1 MAAHLPALIPVPLL
15 VLSILAPVAG
25 MCRQTLPFWLA
36 LGTIAFSTAMS
47 GWALAHV
54 IAHGPMTYDLG
65 GWEPPIGI
73 EYVVDHAAAFVAL
86 IVMAV
91 SLTVVVG
98 TRRMA
103 EQEMQGRQ
111 GWYYS
116 LVLLLLAGLTGMVVT
131 ADLFNLFVFLEISS
145 LAGYALVFLGGREGM
160 LAGYR
165 YLILGTLG
173 GAFFLL
179 GVAFLY
185 FGTGTLNMAHTRE
198 LLSIAE
204 PTLSIGAGAV
214 FIFIGLGLKMALVPL
229 HLWLPDAYTF
239 SPSSVNT
246 LIAPIMTKVGA
257 YAMLRMFLSVFPEGY
272 LVHEV
277 PIGPA
282 LVVLGAIGVLYG
294 AAATFRQRDIRRL
307 LAYSSIGQLAFIAIG
322 IGLATPL
329 GFVAALL
336 HIMNHALMKGTLFLA
351 VMAVRLQ
358 TGVSEVPA
366 LAGLG
371 RRLPV
376 TAAAF
381 TVGAIAMVGVPPTAG
396 FFSKWYLSIAAVE
409 QDLWVILA
417 VVLVSSLLS
426 AGYLLR
432 VLERTYLA
440 HPLAG
445 TEAAL
450 NGPEEEARRT
460 RLPLLGATC
469 DPKVDV
475 LLPLVL
481 LAAATVVL
489 GVLNVAV
496 IRHVLEPGTS

>member
-1 MAAHLPALIPVPLL
+1 MADQLPVLIPVPLL
-15 VLSILAPVAG
+15 VLSIIAPMVGLWRQKLA
-25 MCRQTLPFWLA
+25 FWLA
-36 LGTIAFSTAMS
+36 IATIAFSTAMS

-54 IAHGPMTYDLG
+54 IAHGPMTYKFG

-73 EYVVDHAAAFVAL
+73 EYVVDHVAAFVSL

-91 SLTVVVG
+91 ALAVVVA

-103 EQEMQGRQ
+103 EQEMRGRQ
-111 GWYYS
+111 GLYYS

-145 LAGYALVFLGGREGM
+145 LAGYALVFLGGRKGM
-160 LAGYR
+160 LAAFR

-173 GAFFLL
+173 GAFYLL

-185 FGTGTLNMAHTRE
+185 LGTGTLNMADT
-198 LLSIAE
+198 LAILSASEATTAI
-204 PTLSIGAGAV
+204 SAGAV

-257 YAMLRMFLSVFPEGY
+257 YAMLRMFLSVFPDGY
-272 LVHEV
+272 LVDEV
-277 PIGPA
+277 PIGQA
-282 LVVLGAIGVLYG
+282 LVVLGAIGVVFG
-294 AAATFRQRDIRRL
+294 AAAAFRQQDIRRL
-307 LAYSSIGQLAFIAIG
+307 LAYSSVSQLAFIAIG
-322 IGLATPL
+322 IGLATPA

-351 VMAVRLQ
+351 VMAVRMQ
-358 TGVSEVPA
+358 TGATEVPA

-371 RRLPV
+371 RRLPI

-381 TVGAIAMVGVPPTAG
+381 TVGAIAMVGIPPTAG
-396 FFSKWYLSIAAVE
+396 FFSKWYLSIAALE

-417 VVLVSSLLS
+417 VVLISSLLS
-426 AGYLLR
+426 AAYLFR
-432 VLERTYLA
+432 VLERAYLVHSPA
-440 HPLAG
+440 EMDG
-445 TEAAL
+445 TNDEL
-450 NGPEEEARRT
+450 ECEARRS
-460 RLPLLGATC
+460 RIPLLSTTWE
-469 DPKVDV
+469 PKIDV

-481 LAAATVVL
+481 LAASTVLL
-489 GVLNVAV
+489 GVFNVAV
-496 IRHVLEPGTS
+496 VRHVLEPGT

>member
-1 MAAHLPALIPVPLL
+1 MADQLPALIPVPLL
-15 VLSILAPVAG
+15 VLSILAPVVG
-25 MCRQTLPFWLA
+25 MWRQGLAFWLA
-36 LGTIAFSTAMS
+36 VVTIAFSTAMS

-54 IAHGPMTYDLG
+54 IAHGPMSYALG

-73 EYVVDHAAAFVAL
+73 EYVVDHVAAFVSL
-86 IVMAV
+86 IVMGVA
-91 SLTVVVG
+91 LAVVVG

-103 EQEMQGRQ
+103 EQEMRGRQ
-111 GWYYS
+111 GLYYS
-116 LVLLLLAGLTGMVVT
+116 LVLLLLAGLTGIIVT

-145 LAGYALVFLGGREGM
+145 LAAYALVFLGGRKGM

-173 GAFFLL
+173 GAFYLL

-185 FGTGTLNMAHTRE
+185 FGTGTLNMGDTLAI
-198 LLSIAE
+198 LSASE
-204 PTLSIGAGAV
+204 ATTPVSAGAV

-272 LVHEV
+272 LVDEV
-277 PIGPA
+277 PIGQA
-282 LVVLGAIGVLYG
+282 LVVLGAIGVVFG
-294 AAATFRQRDIRRL
+294 AAAAFRQQDIRRL
-307 LAYSSIGQLAFIAIG
+307 LAYSSVSQLAFIAIG

-351 VMAVRLQ
+351 VMAVRLR

-381 TVGAIAMVGVPPTAG
+381 TVGAISMVGVPPTAG

-409 QDLWVILA
+409 QGLWVILA
-417 VVLVSSLLS
+417 VVLISSLLS
-426 AGYLLR
+426 AAYLFR
-432 VLERTYLA
+432 VLERAYLA
-440 HPLAG
+440 QPP
-445 TEAAL
+445 AATYGAHD
-450 NGPEEEARRT
+450 GPVGEGRRS
-460 RLPLLGATC
+460 RLPLFGATW

-481 LAAATVVL
+481 LAAATIVL

-496 IRHVLEPGTS
+496 VRHVLEPGT

>member
-1 MAAHLPALIPVPLL
+1 MAAQLPALIPVPLL
-15 VLSILAPVAG
+15 VLSILAPAVG
-25 MCRQTLPFWLA
+25 MWRQSLAFWLA
-36 LGTIAFSTAMS
+36 VATIAFSTAMS

-54 IAHGPMTYDLG
+54 IAHGPMTYALG

-73 EYVVDHAAAFVAL
+73 EYVVDHVAAFVSL
-86 IVMAV
+86 IVMGVA
-91 SLTVVVG
+91 LAVVVA

-103 EQEMQGRQ
+103 EQEMQGRL
-111 GWYYS
+111 GLYYS
-116 LVLLLLAGLTGMVVT
+116 LVLLLLAGLTGMIVT

-145 LAGYALVFLGGREGM
+145 LAGYALVFLGGRRGM

-173 GAFFLL
+173 GAFYLL

-185 FGTGTLNMAHTRE
+185 FGTGTLNMGHTLE
-198 LLSIAE
+198 ILSASEATTSIA
-204 PTLSIGAGAV
+204 AGAV
-214 FIFIGLGLKMALVPL
+214 FIFVGLGLKMALVPL

-272 LVHEV
+272 LIDEV
-277 PIGPA
+277 PIGQA
-282 LVVLGAIGVLYG
+282 LVVLGGIGVVFG
-294 AAATFRQRDIRRL
+294 AAAAFRQQDIRRL
-307 LAYSSIGQLAFIAIG
+307 LAYSSVSQLAFIAIG

-329 GFVAALL
+329 GYVAALL

-371 RRLPV
+371 RRLPI

-426 AGYLLR
+426 AAYLFR
-432 VLERTYLA
+432 VLERAYLA
-440 HPLAG
+440 QAPDISHKA
-445 TEAAL
+445 
-450 NGPEEEARRT
+450 PETQRNK
-460 RLPLLGATC
+460 LPLLGVTWE
-469 DPKVDV
+469 PKADV

-481 LAAATVVL
+481 VAAATIVL

-496 IRHVLEPGTS
+496 VRHVLEPGT

>member
-1 MAAHLPALIPVPLL
+1 MAAQLPALIPVPLL
-15 VLSILAPVAG
+15 VLSILAPVVG
-25 MCRQTLPFWLA
+25 MWRQSLAFWLA
-36 LGTIAFSTAMS
+36 VATIAFSTAMS

-54 IAHGPMTYDLG
+54 IAHGPMTYALG

-73 EYVVDHAAAFVAL
+73 EYVVDHVAAFVSL
-86 IVMAV
+86 IVMGVA
-91 SLTVVVG
+91 LAVVVA

-103 EQEMQGRQ
+103 EQEMQGRL
-111 GWYYS
+111 GLYYS
-116 LVLLLLAGLTGMVVT
+116 LVLLLLAGLTGMIVT

-145 LAGYALVFLGGREGM
+145 LAGYALVFLGGRRGM

-173 GAFFLL
+173 GAFYLL

-185 FGTGTLNMAHTRE
+185 FGTGTLNMGHTME
-198 LLSIAE
+198 ILSASE
-204 PTLSIGAGAV
+204 ATTAVAAGAV
-214 FIFIGLGLKMALVPL
+214 FIFVGLGLKMALVPL

-239 SPSSVNT
+239 APSSVNT

-272 LVHEV
+272 LIDEV
-277 PIGPA
+277 PIGQA
-282 LVVLGAIGVLYG
+282 LVVLGGIGVVFG
-294 AAATFRQRDIRRL
+294 AAAAFRQQDIRRL
-307 LAYSSIGQLAFIAIG
+307 LAYSSVSQLAFIAIG

-329 GFVAALL
+329 GYVAALL

-409 QDLWVILA
+409 QDMWVILA

-426 AGYLLR
+426 AAYLFR
-432 VLERTYLA
+432 VLERAYLA
-440 HPLAG
+440 QPADSPREEP
-445 TEAAL
+445 EAPQ
-450 NGPEEEARRT
+450 NK
-460 RLPLLGATC
+460 LPLFRSTWE
-469 DPKVDV
+469 PKVDV
-475 LLPLVL
+475 LLPLIL
-481 LAAATVVL
+481 LAAATIVL

-496 IRHVLEPGTS
+496 VRHVLEPGT

>member
-1 MAAHLPALIPVPLL
+1 MAAQLPALIPVPLL
-15 VLSILAPVAG
+15 VLSIIVPVVG
-25 MCRQTLPFWLA
+25 MWRQAFAFWLA
-36 LGTIAFSTAMS
+36 AATIAFSTAMS

-54 IAHGPMTYDLG
+54 IARGPMTYTLG

-73 EYVVDHAAAFVAL
+73 EYVLDHVAAFVSL
-86 IVMAV
+86 IVMGVA
-91 SLTVVVG
+91 LAVVVA
-98 TRRMA
+98 TRRMT
-103 EQEMQGRQ
+103 EQEMRGRQ
-111 GWYYS
+111 GLYYS

-145 LAGYALVFLGGREGM
+145 LAGYALVFLGGRKGM

-173 GAFFLL
+173 GAFYLL

-185 FGTGTLNMAHTRE
+185 FATGTLNMADT
-198 LLSIAE
+198 LAILSASE
-204 PTLSIGAGAV
+204 ATTPVSAGAV

-239 SPSSVNT
+239 APSSVNT

-257 YAMLRMFLSVFPEGY
+257 YAMLRMFLSVFPDGY
-272 LVHEV
+272 LIDEV
-277 PIGPA
+277 PIGQA
-282 LVVLGAIGVLYG
+282 LVVLGAIGVVFG
-294 AAATFRQRDIRRL
+294 AAAAFRQPDIRRL
-307 LAYSSIGQLAFIAIG
+307 LAYSSVSQLAFIAIG

-371 RRLPV
+371 RRLPI

-409 QDLWVILA
+409 QGLWVILA
-417 VVLVSSLLS
+417 VVLISSLLS
-426 AGYLLR
+426 AAYLFR
-432 VLERTYLA
+432 VLERAYLA
-440 HPLAG
+440 HLP
-445 TEAAL
+445 AAADSAHD
-450 NGPEEEARRT
+450 GPEGEVRRSK
-460 RLPLLGATC
+460 LPLFGVTLE
-469 DPKVDV
+469 PKMDV

-481 LAAATVVL
+481 LAAATIVL

-496 IRHVLEPGTS
+496 VRHVLEPGT

>member
-1 MAAHLPALIPVPLL
+1 MADQLPALIPVPLL
-15 VLSILAPVAG
+15 VLSILAPVVG
-25 MCRQTLPFWLA
+25 MWRPALAFWLA
-36 LGTIAFSTAMS
+36 AAAVAFSAAMS

-54 IAHGPMTYDLG
+54 IARGPMTYTFG

-73 EYVVDHAAAFVAL
+73 EYVVDHVAAFVSLVVTGVAL
-86 IVMAV
+86 AV
-91 SLTVVVG
+91 VIAA
-98 TRRMA
+98 RRMA
-103 EQEMQGRQ
+103 EREMRGRQ
-111 GWYYS
+111 GLYYA

-145 LAGYALVFLGGREGM
+145 LAGYALVFLGGRKGM
-160 LAGYR
+160 LAGFR

-173 GAFFLL
+173 GSFYLL

-185 FGTGTLNMAHTRE
+185 FATGTLNMAD
-198 LLSIAE
+198 
-204 PTLSIGAGAV
+204 TLAILAASEAAAPVSAGAV

-272 LVHEV
+272 LVDQV
-277 PIGPA
+277 PIGQA
-282 LVVLGAIGVLYG
+282 LVVLGVIGVVFG
-294 AAATFRQRDIRRL
+294 AAAAFRQQDIRRL
-307 LAYSSIGQLAFIAIG
+307 LAYSSVSQLAFIAIG

-329 GFVAALL
+329 GFTAALL
-336 HIMNHALMKGTLFLA
+336 HIMNHAVMKGTLFLA

-358 TGVSEVPA
+358 TGVTEAPA

-396 FFSKWYLSIAAVE
+396 FFSKWYLAIAAVE
-409 QDLWVILA
+409 QDLWVVLA
-417 VVLVSSLLS
+417 VVLVGSLLT
-426 AGYLLR
+426 AAYLFR
-432 VLERTYLA
+432 VLERAYLA
-440 HPLAG
+440 QPP
-445 TEAAL
+445 AAAD
-450 NGPEEEARRT
+450 GAHDEPEGDARRSG
-460 RLPLLGATC
+460 LPLLRATRE
-469 DPKVDV
+469 PNVDV

-481 LAAATVVL
+481 LAAATIAL

-496 IRHVLEPGTS
+496 VRHVLEPGV

>member
-1 MAAHLPALIPVPLL
+1 MAAQLPALIPVPLL
-15 VLSILAPVAG
+15 VLSILAPVVG
-25 MCRQTLPFWLA
+25 MWRQSLAFWLA
-36 LGTIAFSTAMS
+36 VATIAFSTAMS

-54 IAHGPMTYDLG
+54 IAHGPMTYALG

-73 EYVVDHAAAFVAL
+73 EYVVDHVAAFVSL

-91 SLTVVVG
+91 ALAVVVA

-103 EQEMQGRQ
+103 EQEMQGRL
-111 GWYYS
+111 GLYYS
-116 LVLLLLAGLTGMVVT
+116 LVLLLLAGLTGMIVT

-145 LAGYALVFLGGREGM
+145 LAGYALVFLGGRRGM

-173 GAFFLL
+173 GAFYLL

-185 FGTGTLNMAHTRE
+185 FGTGTLNMGHTLE
-198 LLSIAE
+198 ILSASEATTAI
-204 PTLSIGAGAV
+204 SAGAV

-272 LVHEV
+272 LIDEV
-277 PIGPA
+277 PVGQA
-282 LVVLGAIGVLYG
+282 LVVLGGIGVVFG
-294 AAATFRQRDIRRL
+294 AAAAFRQQDIRRL
-307 LAYSSIGQLAFIAIG
+307 LAYSSVSQLAFIAIG

-329 GFVAALL
+329 GYVAALL

-351 VMAVRLQ
+351 VMVVRMQ

-371 RRLPV
+371 RRLPI

-381 TVGAIAMVGVPPTAG
+381 TIGAIAMVGVPPTAG
-396 FFSKWYLSIAAVE
+396 FFSKWYLSIAAVD

-417 VVLVSSLLS
+417 VVLISSLLS
-426 AGYLLR
+426 ASYLFR
-432 VLERTYLA
+432 VLERVYLA
-440 HPLAG
+440 QSPDSSHNEPV
-445 TEAAL
+445 E
-450 NGPEEEARRT
+450 RRT
-460 RLPLLGATC
+460 KIPLLGVTWE
-469 DPKVDV
+469 PKVDV
-475 LLPLVL
+475 LLPLIL
-481 LAAATVVL
+481 LAAATIVL

-496 IRHVLEPGTS
+496 VRHVLEPGT

>member
-1 MAAHLPALIPVPLL
+1 MAAQLPALIPVPLL
-15 VLSILAPVAG
+15 VLSILAPVVG
-25 MCRQTLPFWLA
+25 MWRQALAFWLA
-36 LGTIAFSTAMS
+36 VSTIAFSTAMS

-54 IAHGPMTYDLG
+54 IANGPMTYELG

-73 EYVVDHAAAFVAL
+73 EYVVDHVAAFVSL
-86 IVMAV
+86 IVMSVA
-91 SLTVVVG
+91 LAVVVA

-111 GWYYS
+111 GLFYS
-116 LVLLLLAGLTGMVVT
+116 LVLLLLAGLTGMIVT

-145 LAGYALVFLGGREGM
+145 LAGYALVFLGGRKGM

-173 GAFFLL
+173 GAFYLL

-185 FGTGTLNMAHTRE
+185 FGTGTLNMAHTLE
-198 LLSIAE
+198 ILSASE
-204 PTLSIGAGAV
+204 ATLSVSAGAV

-272 LVHEV
+272 LIDEV
-277 PIGPA
+277 PIGQA
-282 LVVLGAIGVLYG
+282 LVVLGGIGVVFG
-294 AAATFRQRDIRRL
+294 AAAAFRQEDIRRM
-307 LAYSSIGQLAFIAIG
+307 LAYSSVSQLAFIAIG

-329 GFVAALL
+329 GYVAALL

-371 RRLPV
+371 RRLPI

-417 VVLVSSLLS
+417 VVLISSLLS
-426 AGYLLR
+426 AAYLFR
-432 VLERTYLA
+432 VLERAYLA
-440 HPLAG
+440 NSPAG
-445 TEAAL
+445 VK
-450 NGPEEEARRT
+450 GPDDEPESESRGT
-460 RLPLLGATC
+460 KLPLLGGTWE
-469 DPKVDV
+469 PKVDV

-481 LAAATVVL
+481 LAAATIVL

-496 IRHVLEPGTS
+496 VRHVLEPGT

>member
-1 MAAHLPALIPVPLL
+1 MAAQLPALIPVPLL
-15 VLSILAPVAG
+15 VVSVLAPVVG
-25 MCRQTLPFWLA
+25 MWRQSFAFWLA
-36 LGTIAFSTAMS
+36 VAAIAFSTATS
-47 GWALAHV
+47 GWALSHV
-54 IAHGPMTYDLG
+54 IAHGPMTYELG

-73 EYVVDHAAAFVAL
+73 EYVVDHVAAFVSL
-86 IVMAV
+86 IVMGVA
-91 SLTVVVG
+91 LAVVVA
-98 TRRMA
+98 TRPMA

-111 GWYYS
+111 GLYYS
-116 LVLLLLAGLTGMVVT
+116 LVLLLLAGLTGMIVT
-131 ADLFNLFVFLEISS
+131 ADLFNLFVFLELSS
-145 LAGYALVFLGGREGM
+145 LAGYALVFLGGRMGM

-173 GAFFLL
+173 GAFYLL

-185 FGTGTLNMAHTRE
+185 FGTGTLNMAHTLE
-198 LLSIAE
+198 ILSASE
-204 PTLSIGAGAV
+204 ATTSIGAGAV

-272 LVHEV
+272 LINEV
-277 PIGPA
+277 PIGQA
-282 LVVLGAIGVLYG
+282 LVVLGAIGVVVG
-294 AAATFRQRDIRRL
+294 AAAAFRQQDIRRL
-307 LAYSSIGQLAFIAIG
+307 LAYSSVSQLAFIAIG

-351 VMAVRLQ
+351 VMSVRLQ

-371 RRLPV
+371 RRMPI

-381 TVGAIAMVGVPPTAG
+381 TIGAIAMVGVPPTAG

-417 VVLVSSLLS
+417 VVLISSLLS
-426 AGYLLR
+426 AAYLFR
-432 VLERTYLA
+432 VLERAYLT
-440 HPLAG
+440 HPPATTDG
-445 TEAAL
+445 SHDDT
-450 NGPEEEARRT
+450 GPEARRT
-460 RLPLLGATC
+460 
-469 DPKVDV
+469 K
-475 LLPLVL
+475 
-481 LAAATVVL
+481 
-489 GVLNVAV
+489 
-496 IRHVLEPGTS
+496 

>member
-1 MAAHLPALIPVPLL
+1 MADQLPVLIPVPLL
-15 VLSILAPVAG
+15 VLSILAPVVG
-25 MCRQTLPFWLA
+25 MWRQGLAFWLA
-36 LGTIAFSTAMS
+36 VATIAFSTAMS

-54 IAHGPMTYDLG
+54 IAHGPMSYALG

-73 EYVVDHAAAFVAL
+73 EYVVDHVAAFVSL
-86 IVMAV
+86 IVMGVA
-91 SLTVVVG
+91 LAVVVG

-103 EQEMQGRQ
+103 EQEMRGRQ
-111 GWYYS
+111 GLYYS
-116 LVLLLLAGLTGMVVT
+116 LVLLLLAGLTGMIVT

-145 LAGYALVFLGGREGM
+145 LAGYALVFLGGRKGM

-173 GAFFLL
+173 GAFYLL

-185 FGTGTLNMAHTRE
+185 FETGTLNMGHT
-198 LLSIAE
+198 LAILSASE
-204 PTLSIGAGAV
+204 ATTPVGAGAV

-272 LVHEV
+272 LVDEV
-277 PIGPA
+277 PIGQA
-282 LVVLGAIGVLYG
+282 LVVLGAIGVVFG
-294 AAATFRQRDIRRL
+294 AAAAFRQQDIRRL
-307 LAYSSIGQLAFIAIG
+307 LAYSSVSQLAFIAIG

-371 RRLPV
+371 RRLPI

-409 QDLWVILA
+409 QGLWVILA
-417 VVLVSSLLS
+417 VVLISSLLS
-426 AGYLLR
+426 AAYLFR
-432 VLERTYLA
+432 VLERAYFA
-440 HPLAG
+440 QPLAATDG
-445 TEAAL
+445 AQDE
-450 NGPEEEARRT
+450 PEGEGRRIK
-460 RLPLLGATC
+460 LPLFGVTWE
-469 DPKVDV
+469 PKIDV
-475 LLPLVL
+475 LLPLIL
-481 LAAATVVL
+481 LAAATIVL
-489 GVLNVAV
+489 GVLNVV
-496 IRHVLEPGTS
+496 VVRHVLEPGT

>member
-1 MAAHLPALIPVPLL
+1 MADQLPALIPVPLL
-15 VLSILAPVAG
+15 VLSIVAPAVGMWRQALA
-25 MCRQTLPFWLA
+25 FWLA
-36 LGTIAFSTAMS
+36 AATIAFSAAMS

-54 IAHGPMTYDLG
+54 IAHGPMTYHFG

-73 EYVVDHAAAFVAL
+73 EYVVDHVAAFVSLVVTGVAL
-86 IVMAV
+86 A
-91 SLTVVVG
+91 VVVA

-103 EQEMQGRQ
+103 EREMQGRQ
-111 GWYYS
+111 GLYYS

-145 LAGYALVFLGGREGM
+145 LAGYALVFLGGRKGM
-160 LAGYR
+160 LAGFR

-173 GAFFLL
+173 GSFYLL

-185 FGTGTLNMAHTRE
+185 FATGTLNMADMLAVLAASE
-198 LLSIAE
+198 ASS
-204 PTLSIGAGAV
+204 PVSAGAV

-272 LVHEV
+272 LVDQV
-277 PIGPA
+277 PIGQA
-282 LVVLGAIGVLYG
+282 LVVLGAIGVVFGG
-294 AAATFRQRDIRRL
+294 AAAFRQQDIRRV
-307 LAYSSIGQLAFIAIG
+307 LAYSSVSQLAFIAIG
-322 IGLATPL
+322 IGLATPA
-329 GFVAALL
+329 GFAAALL
-336 HIMNHALMKGTLFLA
+336 HIMNHAVMKGTLFLA

-358 TGVSEVPA
+358 TGVTEVPA
-366 LAGLG
+366 LAGIG

-417 VVLVSSLLS
+417 VVLVSSLLT
-426 AGYLLR
+426 AAYLFR
-432 VLERTYLA
+432 VLERAYLGQPPAATDGA
-440 HPLAG
+440 HD
-445 TEAAL
+445 E
-450 NGPEEEARRT
+450 PEGEARRSSI
-460 RLPLLGATC
+460 PLLRATWE
-469 DPKVDV
+469 PSVDV

-496 IRHVLEPGTS
+496 VRHVLETGL

>member
-1 MAAHLPALIPVPLL
+1 MAAQLPALIPVPLL
-15 VLSILAPVAG
+15 VLSIIAPVVG
-25 MCRQTLPFWLA
+25 MWRQALAFWLA
-36 LGTIAFSTAMS
+36 VATIAFSTAMS

-54 IAHGPMTYDLG
+54 IAHGPMTYKLG

-73 EYVVDHAAAFVAL
+73 EYVLDHVAAFVSL
-86 IVMAV
+86 IVMGVA
-91 SLTVVVG
+91 LAVVVA

-103 EQEMQGRQ
+103 EQEMRGRQ
-111 GWYYS
+111 GLYYS

-145 LAGYALVFLGGREGM
+145 LAGYALVFLGGRKGM

-173 GAFFLL
+173 GAFYLL

-185 FGTGTLNMAHTRE
+185 FATGTLNMADT
-198 LLSIAE
+198 LAVLSASGAST
-204 PTLSIGAGAV
+204 PVSAGAV

-239 SPSSVNT
+239 APSSVNT

-257 YAMLRMFLSVFPEGY
+257 YAMLRMFLSVFPDGY
-272 LVHEV
+272 LIDEV
-277 PIGPA
+277 PIGQA
-282 LVVLGAIGVLYG
+282 LVVLGAVGVVFG
-294 AAATFRQRDIRRL
+294 AAAAFRQPDIRRM
-307 LAYSSIGQLAFIAIG
+307 LAYSSVSQLAFIAIG

-371 RRLPV
+371 RRLPI

-409 QDLWVILA
+409 QGLWVILA

-426 AGYLLR
+426 AAYLFR
-432 VLERTYLA
+432 VLERAYLA
-440 HPLAG
+440 QLP
-445 TEAAL
+445 AAADGAHD
-450 NGPEEEARRT
+450 GPEGEVRRS
-460 RLPLLGATC
+460 RLPLFGVTWE
-469 DPKVDV
+469 PKMDV

-481 LAAATVVL
+481 LAAATIVL

-496 IRHVLEPGTS
+496 VRHVLEPGT